1 MGGTKEP
8 QRGRFQEGAQEVQA
22 GAPRAGQGSLDGG
35 TIRPTPK
42 TARGRLWT
50 PRTEKY
56 TSPPRQTPRVGLE
69 PEPGSPLPG
78 PGQEPAQP
86 RQPVRTT
93 TQTFFRPLFSSKLG
107 IHGDRAR
114 QPDSPTA

>member
-1 MGGTKEP
+1 MGGSKEP
-8 QRGRFQEGAQEVQA
+8 QCGRFEEGAQEVQA

-56 TSPPRQTPRVGLE
+56 TPHPGRRPEWAWNQSPAPRCLARGKSPLSRGSQCGPQHKHSSVLYSPPN
-69 PEPGSPLPG
+69 
-78 PGQEPAQP
+78 
-86 RQPVRTT
+86 
-93 TQTFFRPLFSSKLG
+93 
-107 IHGDRAR
+107 
-114 QPDSPTA
+114 